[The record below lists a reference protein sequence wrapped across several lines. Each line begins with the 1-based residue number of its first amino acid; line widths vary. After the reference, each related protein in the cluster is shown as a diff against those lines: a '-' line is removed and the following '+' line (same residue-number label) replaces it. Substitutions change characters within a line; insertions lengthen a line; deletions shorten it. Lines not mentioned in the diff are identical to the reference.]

1 MPSRVANVVGWLR
14 EGYPAGVP
22 EHDYV
27 PLFALLRRTL
37 TEQEVEDVALA
48 VVQQHDR
55 GPIAHE
61 AIEDLVSRTTAQEPI
76 ERDVARVR
84 AVLAAAGW
92 PLADPPAD
100 D

>member
-1 MPSRVANVVGWLR
+1 MASRVANVVGWLR

-37 TEQEVEDVALA
+37 SEQEVADVALS
-48 VVQQHDR
+48 VVQQHDH
-55 GPIAHE
+55 GPISHE
-61 AIEDLVSRTTAQEPI
+61 AIEDLVARTTAQEPV

-92 PLADPPAD
+92 PLADPPSD